1 MLHALLGANPLL
13 LLALSTAPAGWA
25 TATTFYVGPS
35 GNDGADATGTTA
47 ASPFATIE
55 RALTAF
61 ALSRAPS
68 GSVLLLNGTY
78 SLDRPVDITA
88 SATASVDV
96 ASGGRLKVSA
106 LHPGGATLSG
116 GIVVKGWRRSAGGGG
131 VGSQLWEA
139 PLVSALRSY
148 GRFPRFRQLFID
160 GRRANRSSFKLKNVW
175 HATQAD
181 LPTAGGK
188 PQNSYPAGDVAAFHL
203 GLVTDD
209 PSAADWPPGVVGEC
223 SIALCF
229 VCRLASN
236 TVLLSTEVVFTGR
249 LATHD
254 NDPHHNMPW
263 NEPRCPIERVE
274 PLGPPTPTVPHMLLR
289 IAQPCWDN
297 AQAGSFFGSTDW
309 LGNVNIPDHFE
320 NGPHPLA
327 LLTGEFLV
335 DEAGGL
341 VHYHSNAGEVLGDG
355 GNTVAVVPMLERLLT
370 VGPRAKGVEL
380 HGISF
385 EHATWHQPSSAV
397 GYFPLQAGVG
407 VSRNLSFYPK
417 ASWEQMP
424 AAVAVIGS
432 SDVTV
437 QQSSFRRLGGA
448 GLSIGQ
454 GSRDSKIVGCLM
466 DDISGNGIIL
476 GGVANVG
483 RWNNEPITNATADAL
498 RLSALNN
505 HVQRTGREWHG
516 SVAIMAGYLDSG
528 VIAHNLLQNLSYSG
542 VNLGWGWGSNNPT
555 GSGNNR
561 VENNSIINFCQVL
574 NDCGGIYTLGA
585 QPGSTLEGNW
595 MVGDPAKLQPWPLA
609 NNQGLYHDQGST
621 GFLDTGNVIQQTDC
635 WLSMNPPSDQNINVS
650 GNFIDGNENDTIAST
665 ICVALTPSEIVQN
678 NVKVTRG
685 TKDNLWPAL
694 ARAAMA
700 NAGLT
705 SRFPLPPTL

>member
-1 MLHALLGANPLL
+1 MLLPLL
-13 LLALSTAPAGWA
+13 LLLPAAPAGWA

-35 GNDGADATGTTA
+35 GNDGVNATGTA

-78 SLDRPVDITA
+78 GLDRPVDITA
-88 SATASVDV
+88 ATTASVDV
-96 ASGGRLKVSA
+96 AGGGRLQVSA
-106 LHPGGATLSG
+106 LHPGGATISG
-116 GIVVKGWRRSAGGGG
+116 GIVVKGWRRSGGGDG

-175 HATQAD
+175 HATNKD
-181 LPTAGGK
+181 LPHGAEHDPRIPAG
-188 PQNSYPAGDVAAFHL
+188 QNSYPAGDEAAFHL
-203 GLVTDD
+203 GLVTND
-209 PSAADWPPGVVGEC
+209 PSAANWPPGIV
-223 SIALCF
+223 
-229 VCRLASN
+229 
-236 TVLLSTEVVFTGR
+236 EVVFTGR
-249 LATHD
+249 LANHD
-254 NDPHHNMPW
+254 DDPHHNMPW

-274 PLGPPTPTVPHMLLR
+274 PLGPPAPTGVPHSMLLR

-297 AQAGSFFGSTDW
+297 AQAGSFFGGTDW
-309 LGNVNIPDHFE
+309 LGNVDIPDHFE
-320 NGPHPLA
+320 NGPHPSA
-327 LLTGEFLV
+327 LLAGEFLV

-341 VHYHSNAGEVLGDG
+341 VHYHSKAGEVLDDG
-355 GNTVAVVPMLERLLT
+355 GNTVAVAPMLEKLLT

-380 HGISF
+380 HGLNF

-407 VSRNLSFYPK
+407 VSRNISFYPK
-417 ASWEQMP
+417 ASWELMP
-424 AAVAVIGS
+424 AAVEVISS
-432 SDVTV
+432 SDITV

-454 GSRDSKIVGCLM
+454 GSRDSQVVGCLM
-466 DDISGNGIIL
+466 DDISGNGIQL
-476 GGVANVG
+476 GGVAHAG

-498 RLSALNN
+498 RLYALNN

-528 VIAHNLLQNLSYSG
+528 VIAHNLLRNLSYSG
-542 VNLGWGWGSNNPT
+542 INLGWGWGTNNPT
-555 GSGNNR
+555 GSGNSR
-561 VENNSIINFCQVL
+561 VENNSIFNFCQVL

-585 QPGSTLEGNW
+585 QPGSSLEGNW

-609 NNQGLYHDQGST
+609 NNQGLYHDQGSS
-621 GFLDTGNVIQQTDC
+621 GFLDTRNVIQQTDC
-635 WLSMNPPSDQNINVS
+635 WLSMNPPSDRNINVT
-650 GNFIDGNENDTIAST
+650 GNWIDGNENDTIAST
-665 ICVALTPSEIVQN
+665 ICVALTPSETLQN
-678 NVKVTRG
+678 NVKVKRG
-685 TKDNLWPAL
+685 TKDVLWPAP

-705 SRFPLPPTL
+705 SRFPLPPAL